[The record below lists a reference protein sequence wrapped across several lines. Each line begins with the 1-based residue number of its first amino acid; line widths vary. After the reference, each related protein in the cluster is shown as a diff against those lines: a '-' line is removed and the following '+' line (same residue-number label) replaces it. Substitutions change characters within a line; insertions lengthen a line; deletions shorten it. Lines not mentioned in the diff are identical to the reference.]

1 MAQQD
6 PLGNY
11 NFRIQM
17 GGVEAGH
24 FTECSGLHIDVE
36 AIPYREGGLNQIVHR
51 LPGRVEYGDVELR
64 YGLTSST
71 ELWAWMQTVVA
82 GKTERKDVSIIML
95 ETDGSTETLRW
106 NLSGAWP
113 SRWRGAPMDAMG
125 REVAI
130 ESLTLVFDTV
140 NRE

>member
-24 FTECSGLHIDVE
+24 FTECSGLSIDVE
-36 AIPYREGGLNQIVHR
+36 SIAYREGGLNQIVRR

-71 ELWAWMQTVVA
+71 DLWNWMQTVVQ

-95 ETDGSTETLRW
+95 DTDGASETIRW

-113 SRWRGAPMDAMG
+113 RNWRGAPMDAMG
-125 REVAI
+125 REMAI
-130 ESLTLVFDTV
+130 ESLTLVFDTLS
-140 NRE
+140 RE